1 MLNLSNIKLKNNYIS
16 LRRKWYIHIKLQ
28 ALENVEIQSP
38 CPTSYYFEKIILIK
52 KKKKKTKTKQV
63 NKLFGEQC
71 RFKIKAE
78 YYYNS
83 NNIRKTYNFLL
94 RLWDIKQDI
103 LLDKNRI
110 CPQTMKLGFFL
121 TILCNNPLWH
131 HCSRFEEWYQ
141 QRVQANFWYIHTKQ
155 KGRLMNNMLT
165 YKIQSAFVTLE
176 LVFHRHQ

>member
-16 LRRKWYIHIKLQ
+16 FKQKGYIHIKLQ
-28 ALENVEIQSP
+28 ALENVEIESP
-38 CPTSYYFEKIILIK
+38 CPTSYYFEKIVLI
-52 KKKKKTKTKQV
+52 KKTKTKQV

-94 RLWDIKQDI
+94 RLWDIKEDI

-110 CPQTMKLGFFL
+110 CPQTMKLLF
-121 TILCNNPLWH
+121 NN
-131 HCSRFEEWYQ
+131 
-141 QRVQANFWYIHTKQ
+141 T
-155 KGRLMNNMLT
+155 M
-165 YKIQSAFVTLE
+165 
-176 LVFHRHQ
+176 